1 MRDRT
6 GRILYV
12 GKSKRLRTRLRSYF
26 REPQPRKRIRQLVA
40 EIADIEI
47 MLVNNEPESL
57 ILENNLI
64 KIHKPPYNRALK
76 KDNSGYAYL
85 KLTKE
90 PLPRLDVFYRD
101 RRPKAEAARA
111 PGKAQAAR
119 TATGQRRSVTAVAAP
134 VPGRTPD
141 SAGAAGGGGTSDS
154 AAFAGG
160 EKWPVTADAASRGRT
175 PDSAGAAGD
184 ERSDSAGAAGDGRS
198 VPAGAA
204 GGEQSVPAGAAV
216 GKRSSA
222 PARAASRG
230 SRPDSAGAAGDER
243 LSVSAGAV
251 EEEVRFGPYLSARF
265 RNAVMEFVTDH
276 YKLRTCVTLPKRA
289 CLLYHIGKCSGVCEG
304 HISEDEY
311 RETVRR
317 AADLLANRGT
327 KLLEAMYASM
337 EEYAE
342 RLEFEKAE
350 NMLRH
355 IRILEQRE
363 AKQVVD
369 REITFDQDVLYAGD
383 GAVLVA
389 KVQEGML
396 RDFELHPL
404 DTSAGAADID
414 RFLLHHYRNGRPDE
428 IIVNRVHDLRTVRS
442 GLRRPGLPPVRIT
455 LPKRGLKHD
464 LLQLCRENYAYRTR
478 HRHSGEAAAAAEAA
492 CGSETLMVE

>member
-101 RRPKAEAARA
+101 RRPKAAALA
-111 PGKAQAAR
+111 PGKAQAVR
-119 TATGQRRSVTAVAAP
+119 TATAQRRSVTAVAAP

-160 EKWPVTADAASRGRT
+160 EKWPVTADAESRART
-175 PDSAGAAGD
+175 PDSAGAAGG
-184 ERSDSAGAAGDGRS
+184 ERS
-198 VPAGAA
+198 
-204 GGEQSVPAGAAV
+204 
-216 GKRSSA
+216 
-222 PARAASRG
+222 
-230 SRPDSAGAAGDER
+230 
-243 LSVSAGAV
+243 SVSAGAV
-251 EEEVRFGPYLSARF
+251 EEEIRFGPYLSARF

-317 AADLLANRGT
+317 AADLLANRGA
-327 KLLEAMYASM
+327 KLLQAMYASM

-414 RFLLHHYRNGRPDE
+414 RFLVHHYRNGRPDE